1 MMADIETRLLLNSAT
16 LTAQRVL
23 QRIEGMVH
31 VNLLKNMKTFAKVKT
46 KESDKPA
53 PKHRSAVNTKPTQQS
68 DKLPEAD
75 KELELADPF
84 DAIVEDS
91 TTASASSRPKKIAV
105 KEQVVAED
113 VTEAPV
119 RQKKDPKVNTD

>member
-1 MMADIETRLLLNSAT
+1 MTWRHS
-16 LTAQRVL
+16 Q
-23 QRIEGMVH
+23 
-31 VNLLKNMKTFAKVKT
+31 KVKT
-46 KESDKPA
+46 KESDKPV

-91 TTASASSRPKKIAV
+91 TTASASSRPKKITA